1 MTSQVSLVKAASVQI
16 VRELPSS
23 MKLTAADLE
32 TVFSTIAPACDT
44 QEKMRLYIAKCQ
56 AVGIHPL
63 SGELTCWMQNTKG
76 GPRLTFVVGYGV
88 FVARATRAGYALRYG
103 VVHENDVWGGWDAV
117 NAAPVKHV
125 CAAGKARGQ
134 VLGAWCQAIPKDKS
148 GLVVGQYF
156 DIAELRNAGN
166 PLWGT
171 NPATM
176 AEKAAVARVCR
187 RVCPDLATMISPEE
201 RLDMHEDV
209 KPRAEVLKETRA
221 RVIEA
226 SAEPVAELDTTTSGP
241 TVTAVLEESAPAE
254 SEPMPEA
261 KTEAKPQPDP
271 EPTPAKKSARRVKPS
286 DEIVNLARSI
296 RANVEL
302 VVKCNVDPVEPE
314 YVYLQL
320 GSPDVTAAN
329 VDDFAAHLRDVASG
343 KEVKSLR
350 SVEFY
355 GAIAKKSS
363 KWASDVSKA

>member
-1 MTSQVSLVKAASVQI
+1 
-16 VRELPSS
+16 
-23 MKLTAADLE
+23 
-32 TVFSTIAPACDT
+32 
-44 QEKMRLYIAKCQ
+44 
-56 AVGIHPL
+56 
-63 SGELTCWMQNTKG
+63 
-76 GPRLTFVVGYGV
+76 
-88 FVARATRAGYALRYG
+88 
-103 VVHENDVWGGWDAV
+103 
-117 NAAPVKHV
+117 
-125 CAAGKARGQ
+125 
-134 VLGAWCQAIPKDKS
+134 
-148 GLVVGQYF
+148 
-156 DIAELRNAGN
+156 
-166 PLWGT
+166 
-171 NPATM
+171 
-176 AEKAAVARVCR
+176 
-187 RVCPDLATMISPEE
+187 
-201 RLDMHEDV
+201 MHEDV